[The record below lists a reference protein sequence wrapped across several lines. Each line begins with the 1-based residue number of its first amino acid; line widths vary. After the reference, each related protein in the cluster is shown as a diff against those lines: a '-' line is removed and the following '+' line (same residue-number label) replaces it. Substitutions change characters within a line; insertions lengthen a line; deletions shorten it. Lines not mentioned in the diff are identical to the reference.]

1 LPHHS
6 FTKSNSSHLPI
17 CLFIIM
23 QLILFWCISAFQL
36 LFLAKTLPRDQDKME
51 AELESYAEQAM
62 ARLQPD
68 EGEPVVS
75 IEERMTSFDGVAAQ
89 ESLVF
94 MREGFKELR
103 EEVGG
108 KRFPFHC
115 GRKSEDSSSEDDEA
129 SDASG
134 LLQRREM
141 WLHQQMQAHN
151 HPSETTPLIV

>member
-1 LPHHS
+1 V
-6 FTKSNSSHLPI
+6 
-17 CLFIIM
+17 

-51 AELESYAEQAM
+51 AELESYAEEAM

-68 EGEPVVS
+68 EDESVVTL
-75 IEERMTSFDGVAAQ
+75 EERMTSFDGVAAQ

-94 MREGFKELR
+94 MREGWKEFR
-103 EEVGG
+103 QEVGG
-108 KRFPFHC
+108 KFIPFPC

-134 LLQRREM
+134 LLQRREI

-151 HPSETTPLIV
+151 QSSEEVGLGGQQHPSERTRLIV